1 VKRKPRIPPEEIEM
15 NPTENPQSES
25 KPKPEPAVDL
35 DLNGAIGAAV
45 GEPAPEPAPP
55 ADIEAPKIQ
64 PAGNFP
70 SFKDA
75 FADMSKPPPA
85 PPPQLLVLERSSTP
99 PKGAFRVQPRQGPGL
114 HLWMFA
120 LPYGTAMQ
128 GEAFIHPIVAALREP
143 LMRECPALVTKRYE
157 IRLILGANGKYALL
171 EVPADKFSTKKAE
184 DARQSLLKLIGL
196 AEGGCTIGEKVPGGN
211 WGATP
216 ALCAFPDTWPAQSL
230 VELAAST
237 YDPDMVT
244 NMNNPILQRFRKQ
257 I

>member
-1 VKRKPRIPPEEIEM
+1 MGRRCKAKPSSIRLSPRSASRSCG
-15 NPTENPQSES
+15 N
-25 KPKPEPAVDL
+25 
-35 DLNGAIGAAV
+35 
-45 GEPAPEPAPP
+45 APRW
-55 ADIEAPKIQ
+55 
-64 PAGNFP
+64 
-70 SFKDA
+70 SL
-75 FADMSKPPPA
+75 S
-85 PPPQLLVLERSSTP
+85 
-99 PKGAFRVQPRQGPGL
+99 
-114 HLWMFA
+114 
-120 LPYGTAMQ
+120 
-128 GEAFIHPIVAALREP
+128 
-143 LMRECPALVTKRYE
+143 YE

-171 EVPADKFSTKKAE
+171 QVPADKFSTKKAE

-257 I
+257 T